1 MHDRLFYIRW
11 GRIRLLLPYVILVVR
26 WVCIYLQL
34 NDFAELF
41 GFDFS
46 PVKGGFLKRRIGY
59 YNKMHFYSI
68 NRYF

>member
-11 GRIRLLLPYVILVVR
+11 GRIRLLSPNGMLVVR
-26 WVCIYLQL
+26 RVCIYLQL
-34 NDFAELF
+34 NDFAKLF

-46 PVKGGFLKRRIGY
+46 PVKDGYLKRRIGY
-59 YNKMHFYSI
+59 YNKIHFYSI